1 MRVRTKHMAEKLI
14 TIVDDEEDIVELVS
28 HHLKREGFKVKE
40 FHNGR
45 DFLSYIASV
54 VPDLAV
60 LDIMLPGIDGL
71 EICRM
76 LKQKSATASI
86 PIIMLTAKASE
97 ADVVVGLELGA
108 DDYIVKPFSPR
119 ELVARCKTVLRRVGA
134 AEAPEDVINV
144 GPLRINLEK
153 YEVTVEGNKII
164 LTTTEFKILEVLA
177 EGKGRVFTRD
187 QLLKKKRLWGD
198 DKLVY
203 DRTIDVHIKNLR
215 EKLGITGS
223 MIKTVRSIGY
233 KLEE

>member
-1 MRVRTKHMAEKLI
+1 MTEKLI
-14 TIVDDEEDIVELVS
+14 TIVEDEEDIVKLVS

-45 DFLSYIASV
+45 DFLSYIESV

-71 EICRM
+71 EICRI
-76 LKQKSATASI
+76 LKNKSTTSSV

-119 ELVARCKTVLRRVGA
+119 ELVARVKTVLRRTGTK
-134 AEAPEDVINV
+134 ESEGNIIKV
-144 GPLRINLEK
+144 GPLTINTEK
-153 YEVTVEGNKII
+153 YEVSVDNEKVL

-177 EGKGRVFTRD
+177 DGKGRVFTRD

-215 EKLGITGS
+215 EKLGPAGN

>member
-1 MRVRTKHMAEKLI
+1 MTEKLI
-14 TIVDDEEDIVELVS
+14 TIVDDEEDIVKLVS

-45 DFLSYIASV
+45 DFLNYIESV
-54 VPDLAV
+54 APDLAI

-71 EICRM
+71 EICRI
-76 LKQKSATASI
+76 LKNKTRTSSV
-86 PIIMLTAKASE
+86 PIIMLTAKATE

-119 ELVARCKTVLRRVGA
+119 ELVARVKTVLRRTSVQDSAGN
-134 AEAPEDVINV
+134 VIKI
-144 GPLRINLEK
+144 GPLSIDTEK
-153 YEVTVEGNKII
+153 YEVTVDDDKIL

-215 EKLGITGS
+215 EKLGAAGD
-223 MIKTVRSIGY
+223 MVKTVRSIGY

>member
-1 MRVRTKHMAEKLI
+1 MTEKLI
-14 TIVDDEEDIVELVS
+14 TIVDDEEDIVKLVS

-45 DFLSYIASV
+45 DFLSYIESV

-76 LKQKSATASI
+76 LKNKSSTSSV

-119 ELVARCKTVLRRVGA
+119 ELVARVKTVLRRTGPK
-134 AEAPEDVINV
+134 EAGDNIIRI
-144 GPLRINLEK
+144 GPLSINTEK
-153 YEVTVEGNKII
+153 YEVTVNKDKVL

-215 EKLGITGS
+215 EKLGIAGN

>member
-1 MRVRTKHMAEKLI
+1 MTEKLI
-14 TIVDDEEDIVELVS
+14 TIVDDEEDIVKLVG

-45 DFLSYIASV
+45 DFLSYIESV
-54 VPDLAV
+54 APDLAV

-71 EICRM
+71 EICRI
-76 LKQKSATASI
+76 LKNKTSTSQV

-119 ELVARCKTVLRRVGA
+119 ELVARVKTVLRRTGVK
-134 AEAPEDVINV
+134 DSDNSVIKI
-144 GPLRINLEK
+144 GPLSINTEK
-153 YEVTVEGNKII
+153 YEVTVNDGKVL
-164 LTTTEFKILEVLA
+164 LTTTEFKILEVLT

-215 EKLGITGS
+215 EKLGAAGN
-223 MIKTVRSIGY
+223 MVKTVRSIGY

>member
-1 MRVRTKHMAEKLI
+1 MSDKVVA
-14 TIVDDEEDIVELVS
+14 IVDDEEDIVNLVS
-28 HHLKREGFKVKE
+28 HHLKREGYKVKE

-45 DFLSYIASV
+45 DFLLFLESI
-54 VPDLAV
+54 VPDLVV

-76 LKQKSATASI
+76 LKNRSRTSSI

-97 ADVVVGLELGA
+97 ADVVVGLEIGA

-119 ELVARCKTVLRRVGA
+119 EMTARVKSLLRRVNSKEGK
-134 AEAPEDVINV
+134 EPKLEI
-144 GPLRINLEK
+144 GPISLNSDR
-153 YEVTVEGNKII
+153 YEVTVNGKRVD
-164 LTTTEFKILEVLA
+164 LTTTEFKILEVLI
-177 EGKGRVFTRD
+177 EKRGSVFTRD

-215 EKLGITGS
+215 EKLGKAGN
-223 MIKTVRSIGY
+223 MIKTIRGIGY
-233 KLEE
+233 KLEGE

>member
-1 MRVRTKHMAEKLI
+1 MSEKLI
-14 TIVDDEEDIVELVS
+14 TIVDDEEDIVELVG

-45 DFLSYIASV
+45 DFLSFLESV

-76 LKQKSATASI
+76 LKNKTSTSSV

-97 ADVVVGLELGA
+97 ADIVVGLELGA

-119 ELVARCKTVLRRVGA
+119 ELVARVKTVLRRTTAV
-134 AEAPEDVINV
+134 EDQGSILRI
-144 GPLRINLEK
+144 GPLVVNTEK
-153 YEVTVEGNKII
+153 YEVSVEGNKLN

-215 EKLGITGS
+215 EKLGIAGN

>member
-1 MRVRTKHMAEKLI
+1 MGDNIIA
-14 TIVDDEEDIVELVS
+14 IVDDEEDIVELVS

-40 FHNGR
+40 FYNGR
-45 DFLSYIASV
+45 DFLSYIESV

-71 EICRM
+71 EICRT
-76 LKQKSATASI
+76 LKSKARTSSL
-86 PIIMLTAKASE
+86 PIIMLTAKATE

-108 DDYIVKPFSPR
+108 DDYMVKPFSPR
-119 ELVARCKTVLRRVGA
+119 ELVARVKTILRRTTNKEEGKKLIRLGSISIDTEKFEA
-134 AEAPEDVINV
+134 A
-144 GPLRINLEK
+144 
-153 YEVTVEGNKII
+153 VEGKKID

-177 EGKGRVFTRD
+177 EGQGRVYTRD

-215 EKLGITGS
+215 EKLGKAGNS
-223 MIKTVRSIGY
+223 IKTIRGIGY
-233 KLEE
+233 KLEI

>member
-1 MRVRTKHMAEKLI
+1 MAEKLI

-40 FHNGR
+40 CHNGR
-45 DFLSYIASV
+45 DFLYYIASV

-76 LKQKSATASI
+76 LKQKSTTASI
-86 PIIMLTAKASE
+86 PIIMLTAKAAE

-119 ELVARCKTVLRRVGA
+119 ELVARCKTVLRRTGA
-134 AEAPEDVINV
+134 AEAQEDVINV

-215 EKLGITGS
+215 EKLGIAGN

>member
-1 MRVRTKHMAEKLI
+1 MTEKLI
-14 TIVDDEEDIVELVS
+14 TVVDDEEDIVKLVG
-28 HHLKREGFKVKE
+28 HHLKREGFQVKE

-45 DFLSYIASV
+45 DFLSYVNSV

-71 EICRM
+71 EICRI
-76 LKQKSATASI
+76 LKNKTSTASV

-119 ELVARCKTVLRRVGA
+119 ELVARVKTVLRRTSA
-134 AEAPEDVINV
+134 RDSEDDEIRI
-144 GPLRINLEK
+144 GPLTINTEK
-153 YEVTVEGNKII
+153 YEVSVDNEKVI

-177 EGKGRVFTRD
+177 SGKGRVFTRD

-215 EKLGITGS
+215 EKLGAAGNL
-223 MIKTVRSIGY
+223 IKTVRSIGY

>member
-1 MRVRTKHMAEKLI
+1 MTEKLI
-14 TIVDDEEDIVELVS
+14 TIVEDEEDIVKLVS

-45 DFLSYIASV
+45 DFLSYIESV

-71 EICRM
+71 EICRI
-76 LKQKSATASI
+76 LKNKSTTASV

-119 ELVARCKTVLRRVGA
+119 ELVARVKTVLRRTGTK
-134 AEAPEDVINV
+134 ESEDNIIKI
-144 GPLRINLEK
+144 GPLTINTEK
-153 YEVTVEGNKII
+153 YEVSVDTEKVL

-177 EGKGRVFTRD
+177 DGKGRVFTRD

-215 EKLGITGS
+215 EKLGPAGN

>member
-1 MRVRTKHMAEKLI
+1 MSEKII
-14 TIVDDEEDIVELVS
+14 TIVDDEEDIVELVG

-45 DFLSYIASV
+45 DFLSYIESV

-76 LKQKSATASI
+76 LKNKSSTNSV

-119 ELVARCKTVLRRVGA
+119 ELVARVKTVLRRTTFI
-134 AEAPEDVINV
+134 EDVGHVIKI
-144 GPLRINLEK
+144 GPLVVNTEK
-153 YEVTVEGNKII
+153 YEVVVENNKLN

-215 EKLGITGS
+215 EKLGIAGN

>member
-1 MRVRTKHMAEKLI
+1 MTEKLI
-14 TIVDDEEDIVELVS
+14 TIVDDEEDIVKLVS

-45 DFLSYIASV
+45 DFLSYIESV

-60 LDIMLPGIDGL
+60 LDIMLPGINGL
-71 EICRM
+71 EICRI
-76 LKQKSATASI
+76 LKNKNSTSSV
-86 PIIMLTAKASE
+86 PIIMLTAKATE

-119 ELVARCKTVLRRVGA
+119 ELVARVKTVLRRTGTK
-134 AEAPEDVINV
+134 ESEDNVIKV
-144 GPLRINLEK
+144 GPLSINTEK
-153 YEVTVEGNKII
+153 YEVTVENEKVV

-177 EGKGRVFTRD
+177 DGKGRVFTRD

-215 EKLGITGS
+215 EKLGVAGN

>member
-1 MRVRTKHMAEKLI
+1 MSEQLI
-14 TIVDDEEDIVELVS
+14 TIVDDEEDIVELVG
-28 HHLKREGFKVKE
+28 HHLKREGFRVKE

-45 DFLSYIASV
+45 DFLSFLESV

-76 LKQKSATASI
+76 LKSKTSTSSV

-97 ADVVVGLELGA
+97 ADIVVGLELGA

-119 ELVARCKTVLRRVGA
+119 ELVARVKTVLRRTTA
-134 AEAPEDVINV
+134 TEDQGNVIRI
-144 GPLRINLEK
+144 GPLVVNTEK
-153 YEVTVEGNKII
+153 YEVSVEGNKLN

-215 EKLGITGS
+215 EKLGIAGN

>member
-1 MRVRTKHMAEKLI
+1 MSDKLI

-45 DFLSYIASV
+45 DFLSYIESV
-54 VPDLAV
+54 IPDLAV

-71 EICRM
+71 EICRI
-76 LKQKSATASI
+76 LKNRNATSSI

-119 ELVARCKTVLRRVGA
+119 ELVARVKTVLRRTS
-134 AEAPEDVINV
+134 APEDVGNV
-144 GPLRINLEK
+144 IKIGPIIVNTEK
-153 YEVTVEGNKII
+153 YEVIVDNNKLN

-215 EKLGITGS
+215 EKLGAAGS

>member
-1 MRVRTKHMAEKLI
+1 MTEKLI
-14 TIVDDEEDIVELVS
+14 TIVEDEEDIVKLVS

-45 DFLSYIASV
+45 DFLSYIESV

-71 EICRM
+71 EICRI
-76 LKQKSATASI
+76 LKNKSTTSSV

-119 ELVARCKTVLRRVGA
+119 ELVARVKTVLRRTGTK
-134 AEAPEDVINV
+134 ESEDNIIKV
-144 GPLRINLEK
+144 GPIIINTEK
-153 YEVTVEGNKII
+153 YEVSVDNEKVL

-177 EGKGRVFTRD
+177 DGKGRVFTRD

-215 EKLGITGS
+215 EKLGPAGN

>member
-1 MRVRTKHMAEKLI
+1 MSEKLI

-45 DFLSYIASV
+45 DFLSYVGSV

-76 LKQKSATASI
+76 LKQKSATASV

-119 ELVARCKTVLRRVGA
+119 EFVARCKSVLRRIGA
-134 AEAPEDVINV
+134 MEIKDNIIKA
-144 GPLRINLEK
+144 GPLSINLEK
-153 YEVTVEGNKII
+153 YEVRVDDEKII

-215 EKLGITGS
+215 EKLGIAGNL
-223 MIKTVRSIGY
+223 IKTVRSIGY

>member
-1 MRVRTKHMAEKLI
+1 MSEKVI
-14 TIVDDEEDIVELVS
+14 AIVDDEEDIVELVS

-40 FHNGR
+40 FFNGR
-45 DFLSYIASV
+45 DFLLFIESI
-54 VPDLAV
+54 VPDLTI

-71 EICRM
+71 EICRI
-76 LKQKSATASI
+76 LKGKQRTSSL

-119 ELVARCKTVLRRVGA
+119 ELIARVKSLLRRTSKKEVGV
-134 AEAPEDVINV
+134 PTIKI
-144 GPLRINLEK
+144 GPLSLNSEK
-153 YEVTVEGNKII
+153 YEVTVNGKKID
-164 LTTTEFKILEVLA
+164 LTTTEFKILEVLI
-177 EGKGRVFTRD
+177 ERRGSVFTRD

-215 EKLGITGS
+215 EKLGVVGN
-223 MIKTVRSIGY
+223 MIKTIRGIGY
-233 KLEE
+233 KLESE

>member
-1 MRVRTKHMAEKLI
+1 MTEKLI
-14 TIVDDEEDIVELVS
+14 TIVDDEEDIVKLVS

-45 DFLSYIASV
+45 DFLSYIESV

-71 EICRM
+71 EICRI
-76 LKQKSATASI
+76 LKNKSTTASV

-119 ELVARCKTVLRRVGA
+119 ELVARVKTVLRRTGTK
-134 AEAPEDVINV
+134 ESDDNIIKI
-144 GPLRINLEK
+144 GPLTINTEK
-153 YEVTVEGNKII
+153 YEVSVDNDKVL

-177 EGKGRVFTRD
+177 DGKGRVFTRD

-215 EKLGITGS
+215 EKLGAAGN

>member
-1 MRVRTKHMAEKLI
+1 MSEKLI

-45 DFLSYIASV
+45 DFLSFLESV

-76 LKQKSATASI
+76 LKSKTSTSSV

-119 ELVARCKTVLRRVGA
+119 ELVARVKTVLRRTTA
-134 AEAPEDVINV
+134 IEDQGNVIKI
-144 GPLRINLEK
+144 GPLVVNTEK
-153 YEVTVEGNKII
+153 YEVSVEGNKIN

-215 EKLGITGS
+215 EKLGIAGN

>member
-1 MRVRTKHMAEKLI
+1 MSDKLI
-14 TIVDDEEDIVELVS
+14 AIVDDEEDIVELVS

-45 DFLSYIASV
+45 DFLSYLESV
-54 VPDLAV
+54 TPDLAV

-71 EICRM
+71 EICRI
-76 LKQKSATASI
+76 LKNKSSTISM
-86 PIIMLTAKASE
+86 PIIMLTAKATE
-97 ADVVVGLELGA
+97 ADIVVGLELGA
-108 DDYIVKPFSPR
+108 DDYMVKPFSTR
-119 ELVARCKTVLRRVGA
+119 ELVARVKTVLRRL
-134 AEAPEDVINV
+134 ESTEDAQNVIAI
-144 GPLRINLEK
+144 GDLSINTEQ
-153 YEVTVEGNKII
+153 YVVTVNGNKIP

-215 EKLGITGS
+215 EKLGPLGN